1 MKKPVV
7 IEVLS
12 HRRAKVVDPS
22 EALTEVLDRELSF
35 QATEERFARMHNGAW
50 DGRKRFYHA
59 MSGSFA
65 LGLLRR
71 VKTLIE
77 DLGLRVKVRDLRTE
91 KPPQPDMSL
100 VHPDMLEGV
109 SMSGM
114 YALQFKAL
122 TRLLKRG
129 GGVLR
134 AATNTGKS
142 TVAASLVKA
151 YLPNIRGGVILVH
164 KQKLLQ
170 DHRRDLAKFLGTIE
184 QNIGQIGSGIWEPK
198 KITIALVDSLL
209 LRANAKR
216 NHKRIR
222 DFLRIQD
229 LLILDEC
236 FPAGT
241 QIGNIPIEK
250 IRVGDLVPSFDETT
264 QTFYQKKVVRTFRSL
279 PKEMCCIHV
288 GDVIVN
294 CTTGHPFYTRKGW
307 KSAGSLTKED
317 LVLHGSYRSENV
329 CDLPQHSDSS
339 RTQGFRESPVR
350 SELLRWRLQDRVPT
364 QTQFCANDKDKS
376 EVRLGENASQQS
388 NAKARCAS
396 EDARHSHKN
405 WAQAEDSGGKRE
417 GFDNTSS
424 TSFSISEE
432 ESSREVGDGVRG
444 SDEGSQ
450 PSASLQDRHSSTS
463 EENCDRDRRVFS
475 LLARSPSAGPKEDQ
489 TFAWSRVDRVEI
501 LQSGRDG
508 KFSSVCSDG
517 FVYNLE
523 VADTHTYVANG
534 FVVHNCHHGGAKKW
548 ARVLQ
553 RCNAPVRIGLSGSY
567 VPGGASLGIEAQ
579 LGPVVFKVTN
589 AQLTSLGISAKLTV
603 KLREIEEPED
613 LEGAWRDVYQQG
625 IVDNVQRNAQIAE
638 DTLDAFSKKLPV
650 VVMVREKRHG
660 RNLSELL
667 RARKVPHKF
676 LYSTGFPGGLKAIEG
691 FLAAFEKGILP
702 VLLTTTGLFDEG
714 ANLPAIRRLI
724 MGDGLKSL
732 RLVLQK
738 CGRALRRKKGEDNTV
753 EVYDYMDVFNEWL
766 AGHSLERLNIY
777 EKEGFE
783 VIEL

>member
-22 EALTEVLDRELSF
+22 EALSEVLDRELSF

-71 VKTLIE
+71 VKNLIT
-77 DLGLRVKVRDLRTE
+77 DLGLKVTVRDLRE
-91 KPPQPDMSL
+91 QKPPQPDMSL

-114 YALQFKAL
+114 YAMQFDGLKKV
-122 TRLLKRG
+122 LKRG
-129 GGVLR
+129 GGMVR
-134 AATNTGKS
+134 AATNCVAGDTIIGVNRNGASFSVPIEKFVKMFNNPERRTVLKVRMRQKDGYIRLAPVSAAYESGIKTTYVVTTSSGFNVKATRKHRFLTLRGYVRLRDLQIGDRVYVDGGRTKIERAVRIYKALGGMDFHPYRAIHRDKRPGRRDYFSVQTHRLVAEARLNNMSLEKFLRRVRRGKIEGLVFVNPKKWTAHHINSDVQDNSPENIELVGRRKHCVRHGKILWRNATARTVLDDVISISRYGKEMTYDLSVADDQHNFLANGIVVHNSGKS
-142 TVAASLVKA
+142 TIAAAVVKA
-151 YLPNIRGGVILVH
+151 YLPNIRGGVVLVH
-164 KQKLLQ
+164 KQKLLK
-170 DHRRDLAKFLGTIE
+170 DHRRDLAAFLGTIE

-198 KITIALVDSLL
+198 KITVAMVDSLL
-209 LRANAKR
+209 LRADAKK

-222 DFLRIQD
+222 EFLKSQD
-229 LLILDEC
+229 LLIQDE
-236 FPAGT
+236 A
-241 QIGNIPIEK
+241 
-250 IRVGDLVPSFDETT
+250 
-264 QTFYQKKVVRTFRSL
+264 
-279 PKEMCCIHV
+279 H
-288 GDVIVN
+288 
-294 CTTGHPFYTRKGW
+294 H
-307 KSAGSLTKED
+307 
-317 LVLHGSYRSENV
+317 
-329 CDLPQHSDSS
+329 
-339 RTQGFRESPVR
+339 
-350 SELLRWRLQDRVPT
+350 
-364 QTQFCANDKDKS
+364 CA
-376 EVRLGENASQQS
+376 
-388 NAKARCAS
+388 
-396 EDARHSHKN
+396 
-405 WAQAEDSGGKRE
+405 
-417 GFDNTSS
+417 
-424 TSFSISEE
+424 
-432 ESSREVGDGVRG
+432 
-444 SDEGSQ
+444 
-450 PSASLQDRHSSTS
+450 
-463 EENCDRDRRVFS
+463 
-475 LLARSPSAGPKEDQ
+475 
-489 TFAWSRVDRVEI
+489 
-501 LQSGRDG
+501 
-508 KFSSVCSDG
+508 
-517 FVYNLE
+517 
-523 VADTHTYVANG
+523 
-534 FVVHNCHHGGAKKW
+534 AKKW

-579 LGPVVFKVTN
+579 LGPIVFRTTN

-603 KLREIEEPED
+603 KLREVEEPED

-625 IVDNVQRNAQIAE
+625 IVDNVQRNVQIAD

-738 CGRALRRKKGEDNTV
+738 CGRALRRKKGQDNTV